1 MLKGLNPVLS
11 RFTLQNNPLLIV
23 TFSPNPWNSALL
35 RSRLNLRSLR
45 PDLTSL
51 RKGSMRRQPTHL
63 KKAIRRTVTLKP
75 FPTDNSMKGRGCR
88 AWSKAQASGACRVG
102 VRGFKSHPLHFWT
115 NHLYPIMLSL
125 PLSEQHN
132 SFRCRA
138 DIFEA
143 AFNQLCGFLM
153 ASCSLA
159 YIFV

>member
-102 VRGFKSHPLHFWT
+102 VRGFKSHPLHHVRNVKFAQ
-115 NHLYPIMLSL
+115 ISL
-125 PLSEQHN
+125 VSSVKQQKIDFKLWATLDFS
-132 SFRCRA
+132 S
-138 DIFEA
+138 
-143 AFNQLCGFLM
+143 AFKTVNLGPNKTKG
-153 ASCSLA
+153 
-159 YIFV
+159 IKR